1 MYNEEY
7 KMTKGDTI
15 MKKFF
20 KFIFVLILVAVIGVG
35 GFFVMKKYNI
45 FPNSGDATTT
55 TEAPTE
61 TTTTLYDRPMDA
73 TGEPITEEELKA
85 LYETANNMYIDWV
98 AGIGL
103 RVDWESVVTVDDVEY
118 ALVTTEG
125 FSNVD
130 QLKSSLNEYFSENIY
145 LDLVEENF
153 VTYEDKLY
161 IRSDIVQGDETTC
174 KGAKLTIT
182 SCTAE
187 ECEFSISLI
196 YENTTYTRTY
206 NYKLKAIDGKWKFV
220 NSFDH
225 SVSLSKQNHIK
236 WN

>member
-1 MYNEEY
+1 
-7 KMTKGDTI
+7 

-20 KFIFVLILVAVIGVG
+20 KFIFVLILAAAITVG
-35 GFFVMKKYNI
+35 GFFVMQKYNI
-45 FPNSGDATTT
+45 LPGSGDNATT

-73 TGEPITEEELKA
+73 TGEPIAEDELKA
-85 LYETANNMYIDWV
+85 LFETANNMYIDWV

-103 RVDWESVVTVDDVEY
+103 RVDWQTVTVVDGVEY
-118 ALVTTEG
+118 ALVTTNG
-125 FSNVD
+125 YTSVD
-130 QLKSSLNEYFSENIY
+130 QLKAVLSEYFTEDIY
-145 LDLVEENF
+145 LSLVEENF

-161 IRSDIVQGDETTC
+161 IRSDIVQGDETAC

-187 ECEFSISLI
+187 ECAFSISI
-196 YENTTYTRTY
+196 VYENTSYTRTY

-225 SVSLSKQNHIK
+225 SVSLSKQNHIQ